1 MLTCFVFYE
10 NLEAAEKKDK
20 TKQSLP
26 QYFTRMTEQR
36 TLWQKKIAV
45 GLGLL
50 PLPQRF
56 QSTKTCSRFQVHLHH
71 T

>member
-1 MLTCFVFYE
+1 MVLTVEEMLTCFVFYE

-26 QYFTRMTEQR
+26 QYFTRMAEQR

-45 GLGLL
+45 GLGLF
-50 PLPQRF
+50 RNAF
-56 QSTKTCSRFQVHLHH
+56 SRPRHVEC
-71 T
+71 